1 PTVQGTAEANSTVT
15 VYVDGTAVGTVT
27 ANGSGAWS
35 YNLSS
40 PLADGNHSIRA
51 TSTDSAG
58 NISGQ
63 STGYN
68 ITVDTTAPPAPTSL
82 ALSAASD
89 TGSSHSDG
97 VTDNNQPTV
106 QGTAEANST

>member
-1 PTVQGTAEANSTVT
+1 MQGTAEANSTVT
-15 VYVDGTAVGTVT
+15 VYVDGTAVGTAT
-27 ANGSGAWS
+27 ANGSGVWS
-35 YNLSS
+35 YNLAS

-51 TSTDSAG
+51 TATDAAG
-58 NISGQ
+58 NASGQ
-63 STGYN
+63 STAYS
-68 ITVDTTAPPAPTSL
+68 ITVDTAAPAAPTGL
-82 ALSAASD
+82 ALSVASD